1 VNESSRLRHSVRGL
15 LRDEKDRLL
24 LFRSEG
30 ADTGKLFWFS
40 GLPPRRADSTS
51 QPPSRANRTVVPVYL
66 RCVSGRRLLTAA
78 LTRRSGVTLVSV
90 GVVRLVVVFRILAA
104 LLLAAALAQAVRLGV
119 RRGDWIAIKLL
130 VGFVAV
136 MAAILILAPRL
147 PLGN

>member
-1 VNESSRLRHSVRGL
+1 LSLCTC
-15 LRDEKDRLL
+15 
-24 LFRSEG
+24 G
-30 ADTGKLFWFS
+30 AS
-40 GLPPRRADSTS
+40 A
-51 QPPSRANRTVVPVYL
+51 A
-66 RCVSGRRLLTAA
+66 RRLLTAA
-78 LTRRSGVTLVSV
+78 LTARSVVTLVSV
-90 GVVRLVVVFRILAA
+90 GVIRLVVVFGVLAA

>member
-1 VNESSRLRHSVRGL
+1 
-15 LRDEKDRLL
+15 
-24 LFRSEG
+24 
-30 ADTGKLFWFS
+30 
-40 GLPPRRADSTS
+40 
-51 QPPSRANRTVVPVYL
+51 
-66 RCVSGRRLLTAA
+66 
-78 LTRRSGVTLVSV
+78 
-90 GVVRLVVVFRILAA
+90 LVVVFRILAA